1 MGDYSDLITSE
12 IMENAVKEYGDINL
26 LKLSE
31 FCGTTNT
38 GLKLA
43 LSGKRK
49 WNAELWLTVLSALGA
64 VKVSKNKIIIQA
76 DETVSIEDI
85 IRSTSKEDYG
95 EKRRWYV

>member
-1 MGDYSDLITSE
+1 MGEYSELITNE
-12 IMENAVKEYGDINL
+12 IMENAVKNYGNINL

-31 FCGTTNT
+31 FCDTTNT

-43 LSGKRK
+43 FSGKRK

-64 VKVSKNKIIIQA
+64 VKINKGKIIIQT
-76 DETVSIEDI
+76 DVTVPLEDI
-85 IRSTSKEDYG
+85 IRSTSKEDYS